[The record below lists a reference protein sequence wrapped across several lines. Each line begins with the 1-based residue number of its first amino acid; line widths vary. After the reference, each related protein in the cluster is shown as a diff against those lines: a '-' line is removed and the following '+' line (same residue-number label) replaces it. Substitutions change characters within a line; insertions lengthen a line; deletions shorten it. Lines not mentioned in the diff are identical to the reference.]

1 MKQLLVTLSLALLA
15 PTLTTVQAPL
25 GDYLDVMVV
34 KVRPERR
41 TDFDTIARRIADA
54 NRKAK
59 GDHWMA
65 MQVEYGENNTVQ
77 FVSPRPSYAAID
89 AGFTAFMG
97 AIQEAYGPG
106 GVPKMMAD
114 FNSTVLSSRSELRRR
129 RWDLSVNPPAD
140 MAAYNQLVGGARWLR
155 TIQVRVRN
163 GREADFEERA
173 KEAKAA
179 LEKGS
184 KWVYF
189 LSQVIAG
196 APGNIYYVT
205 TLQPSLAAFDAAPK
219 LPELMGQE
227 SYAAW
232 TKAVAEDTLTSET
245 MLLRMMPEFSHAPEE
260 IVKVAPE
267 FWQPKSVAGARNG
280 RPKPVETAKTN
291 H

>member
-1 MKQLLVTLSLALLA
+1 
-15 PTLTTVQAPL
+15 
-25 GDYLDVMVV
+25 
-34 KVRPERR
+34 
-41 TDFDTIARRIADA
+41 
-54 NRKAK
+54 
-59 GDHWMA
+59 

-77 FVSPRPSYAAID
+77 FVSPRQNYAAID
-89 AGFTAFMG
+89 TGSAAFMN
-97 AIQEAYGPG
+97 AIKEAYGPG

-129 RWDLSVNPPAD
+129 RWDLTVNPPTNAET
-140 MAAYNQLVGGARWLR
+140 YNQLVGGARWLR
-155 TIQVRVRN
+155 TIRVDVRN
-163 GREADFEERA
+163 GREADFEEHA

-219 LPELMGQE
+219 LSELMGQE
-227 SYAAW
+227 AYAAW

-245 MLLRMMPEFSHAPEE
+245 MLLRMMPELSRVSEDM
-260 IVKVAPE
+260 VKVAPE
-267 FWQPKSVAGARNG
+267 FWQPPRAVSARNILP
-280 RPKPVETAKTN
+280 RPVETAKTN